1 MNIKWVGAHS
11 NNYGSRY
18 NNKIQF
24 VILHWIVGTLESAD
38 ATFQSP
44 TRLASAHY
52 GVGDSDIHQYVKEE
66 DCAWHAGNLLVNHQS
81 IGIENEGGPNL
92 PITEATYK
100 TLAELVKDICSRY
113 QIPVDRQHIKG
124 HKEVSDKPTACPG
137 TLDID
142 KVIKLINEDN
152 MTDEQKLVIA
162 KIETF
167 YKSNPELQGGN
178 LEGAV
183 NALLG
188 WANDLPSKVK
198 EIESLK
204 MNITDLQNQIND
216 INRRLNEITLKL
228 AEEQKLN
235 LNQQKELATA
245 NKKLSETNQNLV
257 EMTTDRDGWRNR
269 YNNKN
274 DEYNNLNNTIEDL
287 VKQRVAEKLEKLSF
301 VDYLKSKI
309 TLLFKI

>member
-1 MNIKWVGAHS
+1 MNIKWIGAHS

-24 VILHWIVGTLESAD
+24 VILHWIVGSLESCD

-52 GVGDSDIHQYVKEE
+52 GVGDNDIHQYVKEE
-66 DCAWHAGNLLVNHQS
+66 DCAWHAGNLLVNRQS

-92 PITEATYK
+92 PITEATYN

-152 MTDEQKLVIA
+152 MTQEEKIVLEKFNGFWKTDKRLKDGNAEGAINAMIGWAKDIPKLESNIHNLKIDFDKVSGELRDANSSLKKCQESLEKGIDLVI
-162 KIETF
+162 
-167 YKSNPELQGGN
+167 
-178 LEGAV
+178 
-183 NALLG
+183 LG
-188 WANDLPSKVK
+188 IK
-198 EIESLK
+198 
-204 MNITDLQNQIND
+204 NIYL
-216 INRRLNEITLKL
+216 
-228 AEEQKLN
+228 
-235 LNQQKELATA
+235 A
-245 NKKLSETNQNLV
+245 NKESIDKWILS
-257 EMTTDRDGWRNR
+257 
-269 YNNKN
+269 
-274 DEYNNLNNTIEDL
+274 I
-287 VKQRVAEKLEKLSF
+287 
-301 VDYLKSKI
+301 KSK
-309 TLLFKI
+309 TL